1 MRVTKQLM
9 VAIDLHTVA
18 WQIILLESM
27 ATVNS
32 LVTSIILFCVQQ
44 KKETHAGLGW
54 LNQLYG
60 D

>member
-18 WQIILLESM
+18 WKIILWMSM

-32 LVTSIILFCVQQ
+32 LVSSIILFCVQQ
-44 KKETHAGLGW
+44 KKETHTGLE
-54 LNQLYG
+54 QLYG